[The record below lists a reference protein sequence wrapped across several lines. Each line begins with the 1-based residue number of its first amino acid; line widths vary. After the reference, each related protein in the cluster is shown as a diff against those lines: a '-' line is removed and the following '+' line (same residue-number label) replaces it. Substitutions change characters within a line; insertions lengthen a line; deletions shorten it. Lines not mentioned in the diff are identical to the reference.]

1 MAGGTKNSPKDSTT
15 SLGREEEKDSYKERK
30 NTSNEVRGEVRLDK
44 ADAVIDGN
52 GRQQRDANVAAASWH
67 GGDGAIARRLDRI
80 EFAAEDHFFAET
92 TSFAQR
98 ARLRFVFGIL
108 AEQAVEFLFE
118 QVVN

>member
-52 GRQQRDANVAAASWH
+52 D
-67 GGDGAIARRLDRI
+67 RR
-80 EFAAEDHFFAET
+80 
-92 TSFAQR
+92 
-98 ARLRFVFGIL
+98 G
-108 AEQAVEFLFE
+108 E
-118 QVVN
+118 QVKIRTLENQIMRHPFTLLRSAFQSSDVR